1 MLEVY
6 MPLQS
11 YLQWLSEST
20 VTNWWCDSGTP
31 SEIKLA
37 LQHGA
42 VGITTNPPLSATA
55 ISAKP
60 GEWQTQI
67 EEIIK
72 SATDPSA
79 KAQELTRLVATQ
91 GAQVLSPLFA
101 HTSGKLG
108 YICAQVDP
116 AKAGSREDMLAM
128 GRRFSA
134 WAPNISVKL
143 PATSAGL
150 DVLEELAA
158 EGIAVTGTVSFTVA
172 QMLAVAEA
180 HARGVQRALAN
191 GKKSA
196 PCNAVLMI
204 GRIDD
209 YLTEVS
215 ADNQSKASPDDIR
228 KAGLAIAKRA
238 YALFKERKYDA
249 KILVAALR
257 GTYHATEL
265 AGADIIL
272 SIHPKYQKPLM
283 ENEAPKEEKY
293 PVPIESQVLERLY
306 TIKEFVR
313 AYEPDGL
320 SPEEFIGFGV
330 TQRTLSQFTETGW
343 RRLETV
349 R

>member
-1 MLEVY
+1 MS
-6 MPLQS
+6 LQS
-11 YLQWLSEST
+11 YLQWISGST
-20 VTNWWCDSGTP
+20 ATNWWCDSGTLA
-31 SEIKLA
+31 EIDLA

-55 ISAKP
+55 ISLKP
-60 GEWQTQI
+60 EEWQTQI
-67 EEIIK
+67 RAILQSANDSSTKAEELVHLIVTEG
-72 SATDPSA
+72 AR
-79 KAQELTRLVATQ
+79 RLN
-91 GAQVLSPLFA
+91 SLFA
-101 HTSGKLG
+101 RTSGKLG

-116 AKAGSREDMLAM
+116 TKAGNREDMLAM
-128 GRRFSA
+128 GRRFST

-150 DVLEELAA
+150 EVLEELAA
-158 EGIAVTGTVSFTVA
+158 EGVAVTGTVSFTVA

-180 HARGVQRALAN
+180 HERGARRALAN
-191 GKKSA
+191 GKKPA

-215 ADNQSKASPDDIR
+215 ADNQSKAVPADIQ

-238 YALFKERKYDA
+238 YAVFKERGYAA

-272 SIHPKYQKPLM
+272 SIHPKHQKPLI
-283 ENEAPKEEKY
+283 ENNVPKEEKY
-293 PVPIESQVLERLY
+293 AVPVEPQVLERLY
-306 TIKEFVR
+306 SIKEFVR

-320 SPEEFIGFGV
+320 SAEEFISFGV

-343 RRLETV
+343 KRLENMC
-349 R
+349 

>member
-1 MLEVY
+1 MV
-6 MPLQS
+6 MQD

-20 VTNWWCDSGTP
+20 KTHWWCDSATP
-31 SEIKLA
+31 SEIDFA

-42 VGITTNPPLSATA
+42 VGTTTNPPLSATA
-55 ISAKP
+55 ISLRP
-60 GEWQTQI
+60 EIWQPQI
-67 EEIIK
+67 EDIIK
-72 SATDPSA
+72 SSPNPTS
-79 KAQELTRLVATQ
+79 KAEAFIRLVVTE
-91 GAQVLSPLFA
+91 GAKKLSPIFL
-101 HTSGKLG
+101 HTAKELG

-116 AKAGSREDMLAM
+116 SKAGNRDDMRVMAK
-128 GRRFSA
+128 RFSQ

-143 PATSAGL
+143 PVTSAGL
-150 DVLEELAA
+150 DILEECAA
-158 EGIAVTGTVSFTVA
+158 EGIPVTGTVSFTVS

-180 HARGVQRALAN
+180 HKRGSEKAIMN

-209 YLTEVS
+209 YLTEVA
-215 ADNQSKASPDDIR
+215 ADNRSKVSSTDIQ
-228 KAGLAIAKRA
+228 KAGLAIAMRA
-238 YALFKERKYDA
+238 YSLFVERNYKA
-249 KILVAALR
+249 KILVAAMR

-272 SIHPKYQKPLM
+272 SIQPKYQHELIK
-283 ENEAPKEEKY
+283 NEIAKVEKY
-293 PVPIESQVLERLY
+293 LIPIESQVIDRLS

-320 SPEEFIGFGV
+320 SPEEFISFGV

-343 RRLETV
+343 KRLESM